1 MKEFTDPQSDLTGKP
16 IYWIDLVIFLTDS
29 NFLDLPKL
37 QNWISTFAKV
47 TVMAPTPKGKRIPA
61 GVIWKQYGK
70 GECRTELWNRHVAD
84 ADGGWLLFLEDDEDI
99 RFSDF
104 PTPDI
109 ISPEQWVPALILC
122 DKDGRIH
129 QFYQMRLIPAGS
141 ERPFGGKNLADCT
154 RYVTQNSISM
164 LTQPILIE
172 RSTDPV
178 SKIDADEELSITDS
192 APQLY
197 LVKGEQYFRKGKY
210 VHASAQY
217 RALLKQERLLPFDRL
232 GAVNGLTSCLVEQ
245 NKWAEAI
252 ALANTSIEA
261 ESLQRLPYL
270 IQYKIFQLQKKWDEA
285 FNSLHSYYQMLSLYS
300 RANYDKAIGEQ
311 QTLLELAELALKGGK
326 KEKAL
331 DFFSAYFTLKEGKVE
346 QDFSHKLLLLS
357 IEVGDYERSVGYFN
371 HMFEQPLSNQFFE
384 EQHSML
390 DEYMSLFIKKGW
402 YDFVSE
408 VYQQLHSASPQ
419 NGDYK
424 RRLIVAYSKMNKLDK
439 ARRLI
444 GV

>member
-1 MKEFTDPQSDLTGKP
+1 MNEYTDLQPGLADKP
-16 IYWIDLVIFLTDS
+16 IYWIELAIFLTDT
-29 NFLDLPKL
+29 NFLDLPRL
-37 QNWISTFAKV
+37 QNWISNFAKV

-104 PTPDI
+104 PTLDT
-109 ISPEQWVPALILC
+109 ISQKRWAPALVLC
-122 DKDGRIH
+122 NKEGRTH
-129 QFYQMRLIPAGS
+129 QYYQMRLVPAWA
-141 ERPFGGKNLADCT
+141 EKPFGGKNLPDCT
-154 RYVTQNSISM
+154 RYITKNEISL

-172 RSTDPV
+172 RKTDPV
-178 SKIDADEELSITDS
+178 SKIDADEELSVSDFS
-192 APQLY
+192 PQLY
-197 LVKGEQYFRKGKY
+197 LVKGEQFFRRGKY
-210 VHASAQY
+210 VHAAAQY
-217 RALLKQERLLPFDRL
+217 RALLKQEKLLPFDRL

-261 ESLQRLPYL
+261 EPLQRLPYL
-270 IQYKIFQLQKKWDEA
+270 IQFKIFQLQKKWDEA
-285 FNSLHSYYQMLSLYS
+285 FTILNSYYQMLSLYS
-300 RANYDKAIGEQ
+300 LANYDKAIGEQ
-311 QTLLELAELALKGGK
+311 QTLLELAELALKGGR

-331 DFFSAYFTLKEGKVE
+331 DFFSAYFTLKEGKVD

-371 HMFEQPLSNQFFE
+371 HMFEQPLSSQSFE
-384 EQHSML
+384 QQHSML

-444 GV
+444 GA